1 VTLDSRISDAK
12 AQGMF
17 FDTHTHLGS
26 KQFDGDLPAVLERAR
41 AACITRMVAPATDLE
56 NARKLLAIAEHAPEV
71 RVAVGIHPCD
81 VDTVSGDDWIKVL
94 RKLAQ
99 HPKVCAIGEIGLDYF
114 HAPPEGFTLADW
126 KAHQGSVLTAQLE
139 LAAELKL
146 NVILHNRESWD
157 DLTAIV
163 LPFSNRLRGVFH
175 CFTGTLE
182 QAQPLL
188 ERGHL
193 ISFTGIVSFKNAGL
207 IAETARLVPAGSYMI
222 ETDAPY
228 LAPVP
233 HRGKRCEP
241 AYVADTARAIAALRG
256 EPVEQV
262 AAATSLTAL
271 EFFRGW
277 D

>member
-1 VTLDSRISDAK
+1 
-12 AQGMF
+12 MF
-17 FDTHTHLGS
+17 FDSHTHLGS
-26 KQFDGDLPAVLERAR
+26 RQFAQDLLAVLERAR
-41 AACITRMVAPATDLE
+41 AAGVSRMVAPATDLT
-56 NARKLLAIAEHAPEV
+56 NARELLAMAEKEPDV

-81 VDTVSGDDWIKVL
+81 VDSVSGEAWIDEL
-94 RKLAQ
+94 RELAR

-114 HAPPEGFTLADW
+114 HAPPEGFTLEQW
-126 KAHQGSVLTAQLE
+126 RSHQAAVLTAQLE
-139 LAAELKL
+139 VAAESKL
-146 NVILHNRESWD
+146 NVILHNRESWE
-157 DLTAIV
+157 DLTALV
-163 LPFSNRLRGVFH
+163 LPFSDRLRGVFH
-175 CFTGTLE
+175 CYTGTLE

-193 ISFTGIVSFKNAGL
+193 ISFTGIVSFKNAGHM
-207 IAETARLVPAGSYMI
+207 AETARLVPEGSYMI

-256 EPVEQV
+256 EPVEKI
-262 AAATSLTAL
+262 AADTTRTAL
-271 EFFRGW
+271 AFFHGW

>member
-1 VTLDSRISDAK
+1 MLDSRVLDAK
-12 AQGMF
+12 SQGMF

-26 KQFDGDLPAVLERAR
+26 RQFDGDLPAVLERAR
-41 AACITRMVAPATDLE
+41 AAGVTRMVAPATDIE
-56 NARKLLAIAEHAPEV
+56 NARKLLAIAENEPDV

-81 VDTVSGDDWIKVL
+81 ADSVSGSAWVDEL
-94 RKLAQ
+94 RELAK

-114 HAPPEGFTLADW
+114 HAPPEGFSLEGW
-126 KAHQGSVLTAQLE
+126 KRHQAQVLTAQLE

-163 LPFSNRLRGVFH
+163 LPFSERLRGVFH
-175 CFTGTLE
+175 CFTGTIE

-193 ISFTGIVSFKNAGL
+193 ISFTGIVSFKNAGI
-207 IAETARLVPAGSYMI
+207 IAETAKAVPAGSYMI

-241 AYVADTARAIAALRG
+241 AYVADTARAIATLRG
-256 EPVEQV
+256 EPVEKV
-262 AAATSLTAL
+262 ATDTTRTAL

>member
-1 VTLDSRISDAK
+1 MLDSRNPHANS
-12 AQGMF
+12 QPMF
-17 FDTHTHLGS
+17 FDSHTHLGS
-26 KQFDGDLPAVLERAR
+26 NRFDEDLPAVLDRAR
-41 AACITRMVAPATDLE
+41 AAGVTRMVAPATDLE
-56 NARKLLAIAEHAPEV
+56 NARKLLALAENEPDV

-81 VDTVSGDDWIKVL
+81 ADSVTGTAWIDEL
-94 RKLAQ
+94 RELAQ

-114 HAPPEGFTLADW
+114 HAPPEGFALDDW
-126 KAHQGSVLTAQLE
+126 KAHQAKVLTAQLE

-157 DLTAIV
+157 DLNAIV
-163 LPFSNRLRGVFH
+163 LPFSDRLRGVFH
-175 CFTGTLE
+175 CFTGTLAE
-182 QAQPLL
+182 AQPLL

-193 ISFTGIVSFKNAGL
+193 ISFTGIVSFKNAGV
-207 IAETARLVPAGSYMI
+207 IAETARDVPASSYMI

-256 EPVEQV
+256 EAAGQV
-262 AAATSLTAL
+262 AADTTRNAL
-271 EFFRGW
+271 GFFRGW

>member
-1 VTLDSRISDAK
+1 
-12 AQGMF
+12 MF

-26 KQFDGDLPAVLERAR
+26 RQFDSDLPAVLERAR
-41 AACITRMVAPATDLE
+41 AAGITRMVAPTTDLE
-56 NARKLLAIAEHAPEV
+56 NARKLLAIAEHEPDV

-81 VDTVSGDDWIKVL
+81 ADSVSGESWIDEL
-94 RKLAQ
+94 RDLAQ

-114 HAPPEGFTLADW
+114 HAPPEAFTLEEW
-126 KAHQGSVLTAQLE
+126 KAHQAKVLTTQLE
-139 LAAELKL
+139 LAVELKL

-157 DLTAIV
+157 DLTALV

-182 QAQPLL
+182 QAAPLL
-188 ERGHL
+188 KLGHL
-193 ISFTGIVSFKNAGL
+193 ISFTGIVSFKNAGV
-207 IAETARLVPAGSYMI
+207 IAETARVAPADGYML

-241 AYVADTARAIAALRG
+241 AYVADTARAIATLRG
-256 EPVEQV
+256 ETVEQV
-262 AAATSLTAL
+262 AADTTRNAL
-271 EFFRGW
+271 AFFRGW

>member
-1 VTLDSRISDAK
+1 
-12 AQGMF
+12 MF

-26 KQFDGDLPAVLERAR
+26 KQFDNDLPAVLERAR
-41 AACITRMVAPATDLE
+41 AASVTCMVAPATDLE
-56 NARKLLAIAEHAPEV
+56 NARKLLAIAEHEPDV

-81 VDTVSGDDWIKVL
+81 ADSLDGEAWIEEL
-94 RKLAQ
+94 RELAK

-114 HAPPEGFTLADW
+114 HAPPEGFTLEDW
-126 KAHQGSVLTAQLE
+126 KSHQAKVLAAQLE

-157 DLTAIV
+157 DLTALV
-163 LPFSNRLRGVFH
+163 LPFSDRLRGVFH
-175 CFTGTLE
+175 CFTGTIE
-182 QAQPLL
+182 QARPLL

-193 ISFTGIVSFKNAGL
+193 ISFTGIVSFKNAGV
-207 IAETARLVPAGSYMI
+207 IAETARVVPANGFMI

-241 AYVADTARAIAALRG
+241 AHVADTARAIAALRG
-256 EPVEQV
+256 ESVEKV
-262 AAATSLTAL
+262 AADTARNAL
-271 EFFRGW
+271 GFFRGW
-277 D
+277 N

>member
-1 VTLDSRISDAK
+1 
-12 AQGMF
+12 MF

-26 KQFDGDLPAVLERAR
+26 KQFDNDLPAVLERAR
-41 AACITRMVAPATDLE
+41 TAGVTHMVAPATDLE
-56 NARKLLAIAEHAPEV
+56 NARKLLAIAEHEPDV

-81 VDTVSGDDWIKVL
+81 ADTVSGEAWIDEL
-94 RKLAQ
+94 RELAE

-114 HAPPEGFTLADW
+114 HAPPESFTLADW
-126 KAHQGSVLTAQLE
+126 KAHQACVLTAQLE

-163 LPFSNRLRGVFH
+163 LPVSERLRGVFH
-175 CFTGTLE
+175 CFTGSID
-182 QAQPLL
+182 QARPLL

-193 ISFTGIVSFKNAGL
+193 ISFTGIVSFKNAGI
-207 IAETARLVPAGSYMI
+207 IAETARVAPADGYMI

-256 EPVEQV
+256 ETVEKV
-262 AAATSLTAL
+262 AADTSCTAL
-271 EFFRGW
+271 AFFRGW

>member
-1 VTLDSRISDAK
+1 
-12 AQGMF
+12 MF

-26 KQFDGDLPAVLERAR
+26 RQFDSDLPAVLERAR
-41 AACITRMVAPATDLE
+41 AAGITRMVAPATDLE
-56 NARKLLAIAEHAPEV
+56 NARKLLAIAEHEPDV
-71 RVAVGIHPCD
+71 RVAAGIHPCD
-81 VDTVSGDDWIKVL
+81 ADSVSGESWIDEL
-94 RKLAQ
+94 RDLAR

-114 HAPPEGFTLADW
+114 HAPPEGFTLDDW
-126 KAHQGSVLTAQLE
+126 KTHQAKVLAAQLE

-157 DLTAIV
+157 DLTALV
-163 LPFSNRLRGVFH
+163 LPFSDRLRGVFH
-175 CFTGTLE
+175 CFTGTME
-182 QAQPLL
+182 QAEPLL
-188 ERGHL
+188 ELGHL
-193 ISFTGIVSFKNAGL
+193 ISFTGIVSFKNAGV
-207 IAETARLVPAGSYMI
+207 IAETARVVPADGYMI

-256 EPVEQV
+256 ETVAQV
-262 AAATSLTAL
+262 AADTTRNAL
-271 EFFRGW
+271 AFFRGW

>member
-1 VTLDSRISDAK
+1 
-12 AQGMF
+12 MF

-26 KQFDGDLPAVLERAR
+26 RQFDGDLPAVLERAR
-41 AACITRMVAPATDLE
+41 AAGVSRMVAPATDLE
-56 NARKLLAIAEHAPEV
+56 NSRKILAIAEHEPDV

-81 VDTVSGDDWIKVL
+81 ADSVTGADWIGEL
-94 RKLAQ
+94 RELAG

-114 HAPPEGFTLADW
+114 HAPPEGFALADW
-126 KAHQGSVLTAQLE
+126 KTHQAAVLTAQLE

-157 DLTAIV
+157 DLTALV
-163 LPFSNRLRGVFH
+163 LPFSDRLRGVFH
-175 CFTGTLE
+175 CFTGTLA

-193 ISFTGIVSFKNAGL
+193 VSFTGIVSFKNAGV
-207 IAETARLVPAGSYMI
+207 IAETARDVPDSGYMI

-256 EPVEQV
+256 ETAEKV
-262 AAATSLTAL
+262 AADTTRNAL
-271 EFFRGW
+271 GFFRCW
-277 D
+277 E

>member
-1 VTLDSRISDAK
+1 
-12 AQGMF
+12 MF

-26 KQFDGDLPAVLERAR
+26 RQFDSDLPAVLERAR
-41 AACITRMVAPATDLE
+41 AAGITRMVAPATDLE
-56 NARKLLAIAEHAPEV
+56 NARKLLAIAEHEPDV
-71 RVAVGIHPCD
+71 RIAVGIHPCD
-81 VDTVSGDDWIKVL
+81 ADSVSGESWIDEL
-94 RKLAQ
+94 RDLAR

-114 HAPPEGFTLADW
+114 HAPPEAFTLEEW
-126 KAHQGSVLTAQLE
+126 KTHQAKVLKAQLE
-139 LAAELKL
+139 LAVELKL

-163 LPFSNRLRGVFH
+163 LPFSDRLRGVFH
-175 CFTGTLE
+175 CFTGTME
-182 QAQPLL
+182 QAAPLL
-188 ERGHL
+188 KLGHL
-193 ISFTGIVSFKNAGL
+193 ISFTGIVSFKNAGV
-207 IAETARLVPAGSYMI
+207 IAEAARVLPADGYML

-256 EPVEQV
+256 ETVEQV
-262 AAATSLTAL
+262 ASDTTRNAL
-271 EFFRGW
+271 AFFRGW

>member
-1 VTLDSRISDAK
+1 
-12 AQGMF
+12 MF

-41 AACITRMVAPATDLE
+41 AAGITRMVAPATDLE
-56 NARKLLAIAEHAPEV
+56 NARKLLAIAENEPDV

-81 VDTVSGDDWIKVL
+81 ADSVSGDAWIGEL
-94 RKLAQ
+94 RELAQ

-114 HAPPEGFTLADW
+114 HAPPDGFKLADW
-126 KAHQGSVLTAQLE
+126 KAHQAKVLHAQLA

-157 DLTAIV
+157 DLTALV
-163 LPFSNRLRGVFH
+163 LPFSDRLRGVFH
-175 CFTGTLE
+175 CFTGSID

-193 ISFTGIVSFKNAGL
+193 ISFTGIVSFKNAGI
-207 IAETARLVPAGSYMI
+207 IAETARAVSADGYMI

-241 AYVADTARAIAALRG
+241 AYVADTACAIATLRG
-256 EPVEQV
+256 ESVEKV
-262 AAATSLTAL
+262 AADTTRNAL
-271 EFFRGW
+271 AFFRGW

>member
-1 VTLDSRISDAK
+1 
-12 AQGMF
+12 MF

-26 KQFDGDLPAVLERAR
+26 RQFDSDLPAVLERAR
-41 AACITRMVAPATDLE
+41 AAGITRMVAPATDLE
-56 NARKLLAIAEHAPEV
+56 NARKLLTLTENEPDV

-81 VDTVSGDDWIKVL
+81 ADSVSGAAWIDEL
-94 RKLAQ
+94 RDLAM

-114 HAPPEGFTLADW
+114 HAPPEAFTLEEW
-126 KAHQGSVLTAQLE
+126 KAHQAKVLTAQLQ
-139 LAAELKL
+139 LAVELKL

-157 DLTAIV
+157 DLTALV
-163 LPFSNRLRGVFH
+163 LPFSDRLRGVFH
-175 CFTGTLE
+175 CFTGTME
-182 QAQPLL
+182 QAAPLL
-188 ERGHL
+188 KLGHL
-193 ISFTGIVSFKNAGL
+193 ISFTGIVSFKNAGV
-207 IAETARLVPAGSYMI
+207 IAEAASVAPADGYMI

-256 EPVEQV
+256 ETMEQV
-262 AAATSLTAL
+262 AADTTRNAL
-271 EFFRGW
+271 AFFRGW